1 MPSDLEEAAL
11 QWRKQLLNNEK
22 AQIEQLRLV
31 YNAAWYNIN
40 TEISRLY
47 AKHDAAIASGNMSE
61 AQRLKWRI
69 DNTKVTGNA
78 IDAELQKLAQL
89 SAAGTGEA
97 QRIAVEQAMAHMSAL
112 PAQLGVNVA
121 LTLPNFKAVEALVG
135 FAGDGSPLID
145 VYNKHAKGAGKEMA
159 HLLAR
164 NLAQGVG
171 IKTTAAQMRK
181 AFGTARYGA
190 ALVARTETLRAYR
203 QAQSLTM
210 QKNADVLDGW
220 IWVSACDRRSC
231 AACFAMHG
239 TFHKVTE
246 TLSEHPGGRCVQ
258 APAIKGRKN
267 IVPSGE
273 SRFAALPVDIQR
285 KILGKAAHEAWLDG
299 AVTLDR
305 GKPSSI
311 VGMQRSKA
319 WGDSIHVRSLKSI
332 VGAQS
337 AKDYGDI
344 AKTSAKYA
352 QSNGLSPAQQMLF
365 NLKQQDIAAANQKR
379 ADAAQRASERALQQA
394 ARQAQ
399 AAQQALVKAQQ
410 PAPPKSKKTTLDEW
424 AQKIA
429 TAQQNLNL
437 AQANYEAAQLIG
449 TPDEIA
455 AAKKKLKSAKTA
467 LYDKQWYAN
476 VAAQKAGVPLPT
488 AAQPAQAAQAPIAA
502 KTATPPAPKMKA
514 AAAQPKAKT
523 KTQAQLDA
531 EAAAKAQKA
540 ADAAAKKQAAQ
551 TAKLQKQAQAALK
564 KANDAWLKNWNAQ
577 QAKDAKALA
586 AQAKADAAHQKKLQA
601 QNAAL
606 AKQQAAQQKLAAK
619 AAAAAQKQ
627 QAQLAA
633 QQAKGNKAQLDA
645 LVAQHIKNY
654 PWYSK
659 KSATQSVLQKYPHLA
674 PPVKVLTPAQQLKQ
688 AQKQQQ
694 QAYNKEYKQAKKYY
708 PWLSDADLHA
718 KVVNWNPHLA
728 HLSPYAGGITP
739 APSIAQAKAST
750 AAQQAAYAAAQPLGT
765 SGKTDSTNN
774 WAASHPQHAPPPPKF
789 KNDDP
794 DRYTSPPKVFSTATE
809 ASKWATSQKNFGK
822 WHGRNDL
829 TQQERDGINFYTGN
843 HYSGANKK
851 LRGIDP
857 TPLNEKQQQM
867 VQGVDN
873 AMGKFRVPETIIV
886 YRGFDDPKLTAR
898 IKAKGAANMAQE
910 PYDDDGI
917 MSTSINPSWSW
928 GGSMEAIITMPK
940 GSYGSYVYE
949 NSQHPGEY
957 EVILPRGS
965 HFTITEVRETS
976 YKTTVVM
983 TLIQD

>member
-540 ADAAAKKQAAQ
+540 ADAAAKKQAA
-551 TAKLQKQAQAALK
+551 A
-564 KANDAWLKNWNAQ
+564 
-577 QAKDAKALA
+577 DAKAQK
-586 AQAKADAAHQKKLQA
+586 AQAKLDAQWKAAADKAKAAAAKQKQQA
-601 QNAAL
+601 IAAQQKQQAAQVKQNAAL
-606 AKQQAAQQKLAAK
+606 AKQIAAQQKLQAK
-619 AAAAAQKQ
+619 QAAAAQKQ

-645 LVAQHIKNY
+645 LVAQHQKQY
-654 PWYSK
+654 YWYSK
-659 KSATQSVLQKYPHLA
+659 KQSTEKILQQYPHLA
-674 PPVKVLTPAQQLKQ
+674 PPVKVLTPAQQVK
-688 AQKQQQ
+688 AAMAASQKQ
-694 QAYNKEYKQAKKYY
+694 YNKEFKQAKKYY

-728 HLSPYAGGITP
+728 HLNPYASGSTP

-750 AAQQAAYAAAQPLGT
+750 SAQQAAYAAAQPTGA

-774 WAASHPQHAPPPPKF
+774 WAASHPQHAPPAPKF

-794 DRYTSPPKVFSTATE
+794 DKYTSPVKTFSTATE

-822 WHGRNDL
+822 WHNRNDI
-829 TQQERDGINFYTGN
+829 TQQERDGVNFYTGN
-843 HYSGANKK
+843 HYGDANKK

-857 TPLNEKQQQM
+857 SPLNDKQQAM

-873 AMGKFRVPETIIV
+873 AMGKFRTPETIIV
-886 YRGFDDPKLTAR
+886 YRGFSDPELEAR
-898 IKAKGAANMAQE
+898 IKRLGAANMPNE
-910 PYDDDGI
+910 PYDDKGI
-917 MSTSINPSWSW
+917 MSTSINPQWQW

-949 NSQHPGEY
+949 NSQHSGEY

-965 HFTITEVRETS
+965 HFTITEVKER
-976 YKTTVVM
+976 YGKTTVVM